1 MSLAF
6 SLAGQ
11 VGQCRLQVQAQLAA
25 SGVTVLFGPSG
36 SGKTTLLR
44 MLAGLQ
50 ECEGEIRFG
59 DQLWHTEGFRLP
71 PWERPLGMMFQA
83 PTLFRHLDVRGNL
96 DYVRKRRGA
105 SEEDLARVVGQT
117 RIEPLLARSV
127 ETLSGGEAQRV
138 ALARAL
144 MAGPELLLLDEPLSA
159 LDHGHKQELL
169 GMISAIATQVPVI
182 YVTHDLDELLTLS
195 RQVWLM
201 EQGRIVASGKAHEE
215 LARLDGP
222 LAQRGDAT
230 ALLYGEL
237 GAYDSRDHLQA
248 VNVARQTFWLPAARP
263 VAGDAPVRLRIAARD
278 VSLCRQAPEDS
289 SILNI
294 HPVQVAGLR
303 EVGPGQAVV
312 QLVLGDQRLLARIS
326 SRSARELEV
335 FPGAQLYAQVKAVAL
350 G

>member
-6 SLAGQ
+6 SLSGQ
-11 VGQCRLQVQAQLAA
+11 VGSCRLQAQAQLTAN
-25 SGVTVLFGPSG
+25 GVTVLFGPSG
-36 SGKTTLLR
+36 SGKSTLLR

-50 ECEGEIRFG
+50 DCEGEIRFG

-71 PWERPLGMMFQA
+71 PWERPLGMMFQES
-83 PTLFRHLDVRGNL
+83 TLFRHLSVRGNL

-105 SEEDLARVVGQT
+105 SGEDLARVVGQT

-201 EQGRIVASGKAHEE
+201 EQGRIVASGKAH
-215 LARLDGP
+215 D
-222 LAQRGDAT
+222 
-230 ALLYGEL
+230 
-237 GAYDSRDHLQA
+237 
-248 VNVARQTFWLPAARP
+248 
-263 VAGDAPVRLRIAARD
+263 IAARD
-278 VSLCRQAPEDS
+278 VSLCRQAPQDS

-294 HPVQVAGLR
+294 HPVQVAALR

-312 QLVLGDQRLLARIS
+312 QLALGDQRLLARIS

-335 FPGAQLYAQVKAVAL
+335 FPGARLYAQVKAVAL

>member
-6 SLAGQ
+6 SLSGQ

-25 SGVTVLFGPSG
+25 TGVTVLFGPSG
-36 SGKTTLLR
+36 SGKSTLLR
-44 MLAGLQ
+44 MLSGLQ
-50 ECEGEIRFG
+50 ECAGEIRFG
-59 DQLWHTEGFRLP
+59 DQLWQSDDTRLA
-71 PWERPLGMMFQA
+71 PWERPLGMMFQQ
-83 PTLFRHLDVRGNL
+83 PTLFRHLSVRGNL
-96 DYVRKRRGA
+96 AYVMKRRGDTG
-105 SEEDLARVVGQT
+105 DLDQVVNQT
-117 RIEPLLARSV
+117 RIGDLLERSV
-127 ETLSGGEAQRV
+127 TTLSGGEAQRV

-144 MAGPELLLLDEPLSA
+144 LARPQLLLLDEPLSA

-169 GMISAIATQVPVI
+169 SMIREIARQVPVI
-182 YVTHDLDELLTLS
+182 YVTHDLDELLNLS

-237 GAYDSRDHLQA
+237 GEFDSRDHLQA
-248 VNVARQTFWLPAARP
+248 VTVAQQTFWLPSAQPIASTEP
-263 VAGDAPVRLRIAARD
+263 LRLRIAARD
-278 VSLCRQAPEDS
+278 VSLCRQAPTDS

-294 HPVQVAGLR
+294 HRVQVAGLR

-312 QLVLGDQRLLARIS
+312 QLALGDQRLLARIS
-326 SRSARELEV
+326 SRSARELGV
-335 FPGAQLYAQVKAVAL
+335 FPGAPLYAQVKAVAL

>member
-6 SLAGQ
+6 SLTGQ
-11 VGQCRLQVQAQLAA
+11 VGPCRLTVQGQLAA

-36 SGKTTLLR
+36 AGKSTLLR

-50 ECEGEIRFG
+50 DCEGEIRFG
-59 DQLWHTEGFRLP
+59 EQLWQSDEVRLA
-71 PWERPLGMMFQA
+71 PWERPLGMMFQQ
-83 PTLFRHLDVRGNL
+83 PTLFHHLSVLGNL
-96 DYVRKRRGA
+96 RYVMKRRGG
-105 SEEDLARVVGQT
+105 SDDLGQVVKET
-117 RIEPLLARSV
+117 RIAELLERGVS
-127 ETLSGGEAQRV
+127 TLSGGESQRV

-144 MAGPELLLLDEPLSA
+144 LSRPELLLLDEPLSG
-159 LDHGHKQELL
+159 LDHSHKQELL
-169 GMISAIATQVPVI
+169 AMIAAVARQVPVI

-195 RQVWLM
+195 RQVWFM

-237 GAYDSRDHLQA
+237 GDYVVEDHLQA
-248 VNVARQTFWLPAARP
+248 VMVGQHTFWLPAARP
-263 VAGDAPVRLRIAARD
+263 VVVGEEPLRLRVSARD
-278 VSLCRQAPEDS
+278 VSLCRQAPSDS

-303 EVGPGQAVV
+303 EVGPGQVVV
-312 QLVLGDQRLLARIS
+312 QLALGKQRLLARIS

-335 FPGAQLYAQVKAVAL
+335 FPGARLHAQVKAVAL
-350 G
+350 V

>member
-1 MSLAF
+1 LSLAF

-36 SGKTTLLR
+36 SGKSTLLR

-127 ETLSGGEAQRV
+127 ETLSGG
-138 ALARAL
+138 
-144 MAGPELLLLDEPLSA
+144 
-159 LDHGHKQELL
+159 
-169 GMISAIATQVPVI
+169 
-182 YVTHDLDELLTLS
+182 
-195 RQVWLM
+195 
-201 EQGRIVASGKAHEE
+201 
-215 LARLDGP
+215 
-222 LAQRGDAT
+222 
-230 ALLYGEL
+230 
-237 GAYDSRDHLQA
+237 
-248 VNVARQTFWLPAARP
+248 
-263 VAGDAPVRLRIAARD
+263 
-278 VSLCRQAPEDS
+278 
-289 SILNI
+289 
-294 HPVQVAGLR
+294 
-303 EVGPGQAVV
+303 
-312 QLVLGDQRLLARIS
+312 
-326 SRSARELEV
+326 
-335 FPGAQLYAQVKAVAL
+335 
-350 G
+350 

>member
-6 SLAGQ
+6 SLSGQ

-25 SGVTVLFGPSG
+25 TGVTVLFGPSG
-36 SGKTTLLR
+36 SGKSTLLR

-50 ECEGEIRFG
+50 DCDGEVRFG
-59 DQLWHTEGFRLP
+59 EQLWQTDEVKLS
-71 PWERPLGMMFQA
+71 PWERPLGMMFQE
-83 PTLFRHLDVRGNL
+83 PTLFRHLSVRGNL
-96 DYVRKRRGA
+96 AYVMKRRGKA
-105 SEEDLARVVGQT
+105 GDLNRVVNQT
-117 RIEPLLARSV
+117 RIDALLDRSV
-127 ETLSGGEAQRV
+127 ATLSGGEAQRV

-144 MAGPELLLLDEPLSA
+144 LAGPELLLLDEPLSA

-169 GMISAIATQVPVI
+169 GMISAIARQVPVI

-237 GAYDSRDHLQA
+237 GDYDSRDHLQA
-248 VNVARQTFWLPAARP
+248 VTVAQQTFWLPTAQP
-263 VAGDAPVRLRIAARD
+263 VAGDEPVRLRIAARA
-278 VSLCRQAPEDS
+278 VRLCRQAPPAS

-312 QLVLGDQRLLARIS
+312 QLALGDQRLLARIS
-326 SRSARELEV
+326 NRSARELEV

>member
-6 SLAGQ
+6 SLSGQ
-11 VGQCRLQVQAQLAA
+11 VGSCRLQAQAQLTAN
-25 SGVTVLFGPSG
+25 GVTVLFGPSG
-36 SGKTTLLR
+36 SGKSTLLR

-50 ECEGEIRFG
+50 DCDGEIRFG
-59 DQLWHTEGFRLP
+59 DQLWQTDDVTLP
-71 PWERPLGMMFQA
+71 PWQRPLGMMFQES
-83 PTLFRHLDVRGNL
+83 TLFRHLSVRGNL
-96 DYVRKRRGA
+96 DYVVKRRGA
-105 SEEDLARVVGQT
+105 AGDLDSVVSQARIEDLLG
-117 RIEPLLARSV
+117 RSV

-144 MAGPELLLLDEPLSA
+144 LAGPQLLLLDEPLSA

-169 GMISAIATQVPVI
+169 KMISDIARQVPVI

-201 EQGRIVASGKAHEE
+201 EQGRIVARGKAHEE

-237 GAYDSRDHLQA
+237 GDYHNRDHLQA
-248 VNVARQTFWLPAARP
+248 VTVAQQTFWLPAAQP
-263 VAGDAPVRLRIAARD
+263 VSGEEPVRLRIAARD
-278 VSLCRQAPEDS
+278 VSLCRQAPQDS

-294 HPVQVAGLR
+294 HPVQVAALR

-312 QLVLGDQRLLARIS
+312 QLALGDQRLLARIS

-335 FPGAQLYAQVKAVAL
+335 FPGARLYAQVKAVAL